1 MASLNLLSKK
11 FTYSAADERLISNA
25 RNLFAAVAEYD
36 ADQQA
41 RTDAKTAS
49 NAAQHVLEHI
59 TRQRNGKPAETT
71 KTS

>member
-36 ADQQA
+36 ADKQA
-41 RTDAKTAS
+41 RADATTAY

-59 TRQRNGKPAETT
+59 ARARQAGKATT
-71 KTS
+71 A